1 MAYRFPEGPGRRPGQ
16 DPIADLLAA
25 AERLFTRIA
34 GAWGSSGGGNTVGRR
49 ISPWMVVPVV
59 LFFYLLTGIYIV
71 APDQRAVVLRF
82 GKIAREAEPGPHYRL
97 PWPFEEVLRPSVTQ
111 IRKEE
116 VGFRTVAAGPPA
128 QYREVND
135 EALMLTGD
143 ENIVKLE
150 FIVQY
155 KIRIDATG
163 TTDYLFNVR
172 NPDETLREVAEAA
185 MREVIGRNDIDN
197 ALTEGKERIQT
208 DAQAVLQAILD
219 RYGVGIDVVTVK
231 LQDVG
236 PPDQVNDAFKDV
248 ISAQQDKE
256 RLINESLGYANDV
269 VPKARG
275 QAAQLLNEAQG
286 YREAKVR
293 DATGVAQRFVA
304 LHEAYAQ
311 AKEVTRRRLYL
322 ETMEQ
327 ILPRVNK
334 IVLDEVAGKEVVP
347 YLPLE
352 HAIRPRRPE
361 PEPAPGGRP

>member
-1 MAYRFPEGPGRRPGQ
+1 
-16 DPIADLLAA
+16 
-25 AERLFTRIA
+25 
-34 GAWGSSGGGNTVGRR
+34 
-49 ISPWMVVPVV
+49 
-59 LFFYLLTGIYIV
+59 
-71 APDQRAVVLRF
+71 
-82 GKIAREAEPGPHYRL
+82 
-97 PWPFEEVLRPSVTQ
+97 
-111 IRKEE
+111 
-116 VGFRTVAAGPPA
+116 
-128 QYREVND
+128 VND

-155 KIRIDATG
+155 KIRTDATG

-172 NPDETLREVAEAA
+172 NPDQTLREVAEAA

-197 ALTEGKERIQT
+197 ALTEGKDAIQT

-275 QAAQLLNEAQG
+275 QAAQLLNEAEG

-352 HAIRPRRPE
+352 QAIRPRRPE
-361 PEPAPGGRP
+361 PEPAPAGRP